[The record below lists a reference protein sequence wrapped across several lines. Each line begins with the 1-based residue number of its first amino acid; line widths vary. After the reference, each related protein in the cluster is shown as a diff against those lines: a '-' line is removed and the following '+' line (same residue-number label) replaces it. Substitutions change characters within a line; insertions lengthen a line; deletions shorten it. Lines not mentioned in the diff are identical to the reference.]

1 MRFIQFPDLDLL
13 RDVPERGAL
22 LLLLAALDLTDS
34 SLRIE
39 HPRLDIDP
47 DALLP
52 PPPPTELLAE
62 LLLARFAEL
71 RTLVARYNAAVDDA
85 IGRDPHQDLP
95 F

>member
-1 MRFIQFPDLDLL
+1 MISLADPVNSSAQASIRP
-13 RDVPERGAL
+13 AL
-22 LLLLAALDLTDS
+22 LLLLATLDLTDS

-39 HPRLDIDP
+39 HPRLDFDP

-52 PPPPTELLAE
+52 PPASTELLAE
-62 LLLARFAEL
+62 LLLTRFAEL

-85 IGRDPHQDLP
+85 IGRHPHRDLP